1 MLGYFYSRFLVFLSL
16 ILVKRSLSLF
26 SNLQTMM
33 CNKLLKNYNYMLH
46 YIHIFTILMNNIIN
60 MLYYLLETI
69 FNEIYN
75 YK

>member
-1 MLGYFYSRFLVFLSL
+1 
-16 ILVKRSLSLF
+16 
-26 SNLQTMM
+26 
-33 CNKLLKNYNYMLH
+33 MLH